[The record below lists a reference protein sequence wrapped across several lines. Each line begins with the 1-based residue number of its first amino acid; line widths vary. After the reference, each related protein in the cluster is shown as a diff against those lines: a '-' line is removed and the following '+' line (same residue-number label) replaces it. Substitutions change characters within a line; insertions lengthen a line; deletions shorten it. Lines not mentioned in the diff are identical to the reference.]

1 MSKAG
6 EVLQQF
12 YAAVVNRDLANSRRY
27 LKEDLSFRGLFETY
41 PNVDEYLAALTKLL
55 QVTVRLEVKKIIAE
69 GDDAVVLFELET
81 KAPAAATTLVAAWHQ
96 IKDGKISQVQSVF
109 DGRPFAAM
117 FAPNKPDA
125 SQDEQAIRA
134 LNDVFV
140 RGLLNRDPKLRA
152 SVWTEDGTVVP
163 PNAGFCR
170 GREAIEKHFETEVG
184 SVTDSSKATFT
195 NYRFR
200 FITPD
205 VAFLDA
211 ELILNN
217 ILGPDGRIHPVVPI
231 GIVFTAVWQHGAW
244 FIQDERAH
252 FLPMPSESNYA

>member
-12 YAAVVNRDLANSRRY
+12 YAAVVNRDLAHSRSY
-27 LKEDLSFRGLFETY
+27 LKDDLVFRGLFETY
-41 PNVDEYLAALTKLL
+41 PNADEYLAALTKLL
-55 QVTVRLEVKKIIAE
+55 QVTVRLEVKKIVAE

-81 KAPAAATTLVAAWHQ
+81 KAPVAATTLVAEWHQ

-117 FAPNKPDA
+117 FAPSQPDR
-125 SQDEQAIRA
+125 QDEQAIRA
-134 LNDVFV
+134 LNDIFV
-140 RGLLNRDPKLRA
+140 KGLLNRDPKLRA
-152 SVWTEDGTVVP
+152 SVWIEDGTVVP

-170 GREAIEKHFETEVG
+170 GRAAIEKHFESEVG

-205 VAFLDA
+205 AAFVDT
-211 ELILNN
+211 ELTLNN
-217 ILGPDGRIHPVVPI
+217 VQGPDGRVHPVVPI
-231 GIVFTAVWQHGAW
+231 SIVFTAVWQHGAW

-252 FLPMPSESNYA
+252 FLPMPSEAN